1 MHHKRK
7 RHYNDSRDNSSS
19 SSNDS
24 ISDSDH
30 KTKKK
35 RKQRTAKHKDSI
47 VHEARKLLKAI
58 RHDEKQQKGKFGSG
72 KKQKKKELK
81 GRAATKNCQAN
92 NLPQKKKN
100 SLKKN

>member
-7 RHYNDSRDNSSS
+7 RHYNDSSDNSSS
-19 SSNDS
+19 SSGSSNDS

-58 RHDEKQQKGKFGSG
+58 RHDEKQQKGKFGSRKNKR
-72 KKQKKKELK
+72 KKNLRVEQWQQMARQTNHHRKKKI
-81 GRAATKNCQAN
+81 
-92 NLPQKKKN
+92 P
-100 SLKKN
+100 

>member
-7 RHYNDSRDNSSS
+7 RHYDDSSDSSSS

-58 RHDEKQQKGKFGSG
+58 RHDEKQQKANLAVEKNR
-72 KKQKKKELK
+72 KRRNLK
-81 GRAATKNCQAN
+81 AEQW
-92 NLPQKKKN
+92 
-100 SLKKN
+100 